1 MREDWEIMEIMVQFN
16 VDNRYMKTRIS
27 LRLLQTYF
35 VGAMALL
42 AGCQQEMTEP
52 EINQDNN
59 REVPVVLTARQGGGT
74 DARTTYTPSTPEDDG
89 SIAMGVKWDG
99 GEDEMLAY
107 TYYNK
112 EGAGVHFNC
121 LFPVENSISA
131 DGKSQDFEG
140 TIIKNDEENGLMHY
154 IFYPCPRDNW
164 ITKDVAGQTLTVRY
178 PMNNQVQDC
187 TPGNETK
194 HLAAYD
200 IMRAMDFEVESGN
213 TTIEFEHL
221 TSLLYMDFTLPENKA
236 ISTIKLISDKA
247 IFGTE
252 YRMKFKVLYSGCES
266 GTDDDKMAT
275 TMDLTLQNDAAD
287 NSVKGYL
294 MLTPYGIPTSYAVN
308 ISAEAIAADG
318 TVYQSG
324 TTTINIAS
332 GYLFE
337 PGKCKTMKRTLTK
350 KETYVKDGTTLT
362 LNTSAGGL
370 TSLLQSLPTTA
381 YEDVTTLKIEG
392 TLSNDDLKQTTN
404 NELFNTEYSLQSSI
418 LGNWLRSYAGGITTL
433 DLSAVNGLTI
443 ISEMAFYG
451 CGISSLGNSS
461 LKKVILPEGVVKID
475 KNAFL
480 FAQITEIVLPAT
492 LKTIG
497 HNALGDTDLS
507 TVTLPQGLEIIE
519 DFAFLGSDVTTLII
533 PSTVTSI
540 GMSSL
545 PTHYLGTTIVF
556 EGTTYGLLDVEKFG
570 DSMSMEYVS
579 LLLPSVTT
587 YSAASDIKEQCTFVH
602 EMMNPMDPSII
613 ETMTFAPKV
622 YYNWSG
628 SGTYENA
635 TDSEKLNKANYTSL

>member
-1 MREDWEIMEIMVQFN
+1 
-16 VDNRYMKTRIS
+16 MKTRIS
-27 LRLLQTYF
+27 TRLQQVLAI
-35 VGAMALL
+35 GAMALL

-74 DARTTYTPSTPEDDG
+74 DARTTYTPSTPENDG

-154 IFYPCPRDNW
+154 IFYPCPWDSW

-178 PMNNQVQDC
+178 PMNNQEQDC

-266 GTDDDKMAT
+266 GTDDDKMT
-275 TMDLTLQNDAAD
+275 NTMELTLQNDAAD

-308 ISAEAIAADG
+308 ISAEAIAVDG
-318 TVYQSG
+318 TVYQSE
-324 TTTINIAS
+324 TTTINIAT

-337 PGKCKTMKRTLTK
+337 PGKCKTMKRTLVK
-350 KETYVKDGTTLT
+350 KELYVKDGDVLT
-362 LNTSAGGL
+362 LKTNAGGL

-381 YEDVTTLKIEG
+381 YEGVTTLKIEG

-404 NELFNTEYSLQSSI
+404 NELFNTEYSPQSSI
-418 LGNWLRSYAGGITTL
+418 LGNWLRSSAGSITTL
-433 DLSAVNGLTI
+433 DLSGVNGLTVI
-443 ISEMAFYG
+443 PEMAFYG
-451 CGISSLGNSS
+451 CGQSGLGNSS
-461 LKKVILPEGVVKID
+461 LKKVILPEGVTTIGD
-475 KNAFL
+475 DAFS
-480 FAQITEIVLPAT
+480 FADITEIVLPT
-492 LKTIG
+492 TLEIIGNDSFRSTEISMLSLPQGLKTIG
-497 HNALGDTDLS
+497 MT
-507 TVTLPQGLEIIE
+507 
-519 DFAFLGSDVTTLII
+519 AFYWCSYLTQLII
-533 PSTVTSI
+533 PSSVTSI
-540 GMSSL
+540 GDNSL
-545 PTHYLGTTIVF
+545 PSNNNTTVVLEGVTYSLLNDDKFANF
-556 EGTTYGLLDVEKFG
+556 ENLN
-570 DSMSMEYVS
+570 YVS
-579 LLLPSVTT
+579 LLLPSVTEN
-587 YSAASDIKEQCTFVH
+587 SIASGVKNSCIFENVY
-602 EMMNPMDPSII
+602 MG
-613 ETMTFAPKV
+613 MTFAPKV

-628 SGTYENA
+628 SGTYEDA
-635 TDSEKLNKANYTSL
+635 SDAEKLNKANYTECN

>member
-1 MREDWEIMEIMVQFN
+1 MVVEMVIWGIMEIMVQFN

-154 IFYPCPRDNW
+154 IFYPCSWESW

-178 PMNNQVQDC
+178 PMDNQEQDC

-266 GTDDDKMAT
+266 GTDDDKMT
-275 TMDLTLQNDAAD
+275 NTMKLTLQNDAAD

-308 ISAEAIAADG
+308 ISAEAIAVDG
-318 TVYQSG
+318 TVYQSE

-337 PGKCKTMKRTLTK
+337 PGTCKTMKRILEK
-350 KETYVKDGTTLT
+350 KETYTRDGDVLT
-362 LNTSAGGL
+362 LNASASGL

-381 YEDVTTLKIEG
+381 YEGATTLKIEG

-404 NELFNTEYSLQSSI
+404 NELFNTEYSFQSSI

-443 ISEMAFYG
+443 IPEMAFYG
-451 CGISSLGNSS
+451 CGQSNLGNSS
-461 LKKVILPEGVVKID
+461 LKKVILPEGVTTIGD
-475 KNAFL
+475 GAFS
-480 FAQITEIVLPAT
+480 FADITEIVLPT
-492 LKTIG
+492 TLEIIGNDSFRSTEISMLSLPQGLKTIG
-497 HNALGDTDLS
+497 MT
-507 TVTLPQGLEIIE
+507 
-519 DFAFLGSDVTTLII
+519 AFCGVVI
-533 PSTVTSI
+533 
-540 GMSSL
+540 
-545 PTHYLGTTIVF
+545 
-556 EGTTYGLLDVEKFG
+556 
-570 DSMSMEYVS
+570 
-579 LLLPSVTT
+579 
-587 YSAASDIKEQCTFVH
+587 
-602 EMMNPMDPSII
+602 
-613 ETMTFAPKV
+613 
-622 YYNWSG
+622 
-628 SGTYENA
+628 
-635 TDSEKLNKANYTSL
+635 

>member
-1 MREDWEIMEIMVQFN
+1 MAVEMVIWGIMEIMVQFN

-27 LRLLQTYF
+27 LRLLHTYF

-59 REVPVVLTARQGGGT
+59 REVPVVLTARQGVGT
-74 DARTTYTPSTPEDDG
+74 DARTTYTPSTPENDG

-107 TYYNK
+107 TYYDS
-112 EGAGVHFNC
+112 EGVHLYY
-121 LFPVENSISA
+121 LFPVENSISN

-140 TIIKNDEENGLMHY
+140 TIIKNDGVNAQWHWF
-154 IFYPCPRDNW
+154 FYPCPWDDW
-164 ITKDVAGQTLTVRY
+164 ITQNDVNKTLTIRY

-187 TPGNETK
+187 TSGNETK

-200 IMRAMDFEVESGN
+200 IMTKLNNQVESGN
-213 TTIEFEHL
+213 ATISLEHH

-236 ISTIKLISDKA
+236 ISKIKLTSDQA

-252 YRMKFKVLYSGCES
+252 YKMEFKLLGSALSS

-275 TMDLTLQNDAAD
+275 TMELTLQNDAAD

-318 TVYQSG
+318 TVYQSE

-350 KETYVKDGTTLT
+350 KETYVKDGTTLI

-404 NELFNTEYSLQSSI
+404 NELFNTEYSPQSSI
-418 LGNWLRSYAGGITTL
+418 LGNWLRSSAGGITTL

-443 ISEMAFYG
+443 IPEMAFYG
-451 CGISSLGNSS
+451 CGQSSLGNSS
-461 LKKVILPEGVVKID
+461 LNKVVLPEGVIEID
-475 KNAFL
+475 NNAFL
-480 FAQITEIVLPAT
+480 YAGITDIVLPTT

-497 HNALGDTDLS
+497 EIVFGYTDLS
-507 TVTLPQGLEIIE
+507 TVTLPQGLETIE
-519 DFAFLGSDVTTLII
+519 DYAFMYSEITTLII
-533 PSTVTSI
+533 PSSVTSI
-540 GMSSL
+540 GMMSL
-545 PTHYLGTTIVF
+545 PTNYNTTIVF
-556 EGTTYGLLDVEKFG
+556 EGTTYQLLDYDKFEESWG
-570 DSMSMEYVS
+570 LDYVS
-579 LLLPSVTT
+579 LLLPSVT
-587 YSAASDIKEQCTFVH
+587 
-602 EMMNPMDPSII
+602 DPSVASGVKTSC
-613 ETMTFAPKV
+613 EYYDDYVEDTFIPKV

-635 TDSEKLNKANYTSL
+635 TDSEKLNIANYTSL

>member
-1 MREDWEIMEIMVQFN
+1 
-16 VDNRYMKTRIS
+16 
-27 LRLLQTYF
+27 
-35 VGAMALL
+35 
-42 AGCQQEMTEP
+42 
-52 EINQDNN
+52 
-59 REVPVVLTARQGGGT
+59 
-74 DARTTYTPSTPEDDG
+74 
-89 SIAMGVKWDG
+89 
-99 GEDEMLAY
+99 
-107 TYYNK
+107 
-112 EGAGVHFNC
+112 
-121 LFPVENSISA
+121 
-131 DGKSQDFEG
+131 
-140 TIIKNDEENGLMHY
+140 
-154 IFYPCPRDNW
+154 
-164 ITKDVAGQTLTVRY
+164 
-178 PMNNQVQDC
+178 
-187 TPGNETK
+187 
-194 HLAAYD
+194 
-200 IMRAMDFEVESGN
+200 
-213 TTIEFEHL
+213 
-221 TSLLYMDFTLPENKA
+221 
-236 ISTIKLISDKA
+236 
-247 IFGTE
+247 
-252 YRMKFKVLYSGCES
+252 
-266 GTDDDKMAT
+266 MAT
-275 TMDLTLQNDAAD
+275 TMELTLQNDAAD

-308 ISAEAIAADG
+308 ISAETIAADG

-324 TTTINIAS
+324 TTTINIVS

-381 YEDVTTLKIEG
+381 YEGVTTLNIEG
-392 TLSNDDLKQTTN
+392 TLSNDDLKQTIN
-404 NELFNTEYSLQSSI
+404 NELFNTEYSSQSSI

-443 ISEMAFYG
+443 IPEMAFYG
-451 CGISSLGNSS
+451 CGQSSLGYSS

-497 HNALGDTDLS
+497 YNALGDTDLS
-507 TVTLPQGLEIIE
+507 TVILPQGLEIIE

-540 GMSSL
+540 GMMSL

-570 DSMSMEYVS
+570 DSMSMENVS

-587 YSAASDIKEQCTFVH
+587 YSTASDIKEQCTFVH
-602 EMMNPMDPSII
+602 EMMNPMDPSIT
-613 ETMTFAPKV
+613 ETTKFSPEV
-622 YYNWSG
+622 YYNWGG
-628 SGTYENA
+628 SGIFENA